1 MPQLRILHSQNLGH
15 VMAFAI
21 AADTNATLAGC
32 RRDLLPASL
41 LLLAVT
47 HNGIPNAAVK
57 YTEFKNV
64 AVENIGL
71 PNAAA
76 RDAGLANPAVS

>member
-1 MPQLRILHSQNLGH
+1 MG
-15 VMAFAI
+15 FAI
-21 AADTNATLAGC
+21 AAVTNSALAAF
-32 RRDLLPASL
+32 RQDLLPTSL

-57 YTEFKNV
+57 YTEFENAAV
-64 AVENIGL
+64 ANIGL

-76 RDAGLANPAVS
+76 RDVGLADPGVS